1 MDEWLGGRW
10 DVTLSFFFIVSF
22 VCAIT
27 GSTAEGQKIKD
38 IYNGLLK
45 V

>member
-1 MDEWLGGRW
+1 MSGRW

-22 VCAIT
+22 VCAIP
-27 GSTAEGQKIKD
+27 GSTKQGWKLKD
-38 IYNGLLK
+38 IYNILLK